1 MIGHGAQLDAQEKQT
16 LIDYLAQ
23 IYP

>member
-1 MIGHGAQLDAQEKQT
+1 MIGHGAQLDAQEKRT